1 MRGRSLTILHSK
13 KLPGIWGEAQDLSA
27 LPTRFYQP
35 RPQAITDTIATTN
48 LLFHPA
54 HQSFLL
60 SIEPFPSYQQPPPLP
75 MFITKVNKQKT
86 NKKNKNKQTTQK
98 VKFEVDNQPNSWR
111 CCETMTKCII
121 EIVLIAKI
129 IIALSHDQL

>member
-1 MRGRSLTILHSK
+1 MGGGTRFISPAHKI
-13 KLPGIWGEAQDLSA
+13 LSA
-27 LPTRFYQP
+27 PPTSYYRHNRY
-35 RPQAITDTIATTN
+35 TN

-54 HQSFLL
+54 HQFFLL
-60 SIEPFPSYQQPPPLP
+60 SFVPFPSYQQPPPLP

-86 NKKNKNKQTTQK
+86 NKNEQTTQK

-111 CCETMTKCII
+111 CYETVTKCII

-129 IIALSHDQL
+129 MIALSHDQL